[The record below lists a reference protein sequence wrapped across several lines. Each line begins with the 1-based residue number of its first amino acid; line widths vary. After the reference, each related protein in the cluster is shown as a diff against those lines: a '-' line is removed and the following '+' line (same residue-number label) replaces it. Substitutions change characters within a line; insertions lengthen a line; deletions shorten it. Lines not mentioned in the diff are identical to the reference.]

1 MRWIKAT
8 AAALALLALLII
20 PPWALVSFIGNPWP
34 AEGASL
40 SAALTDGAIIG
51 LLAVAVWVLWAQL
64 VVCVV
69 VEAIAAFSADR
80 IRPRAPFTL
89 GVQQQLARRLVTAIV
104 VATVSTPVAIGG
116 AATAATGDDPASVGE
131 GTRTSLT
138 TDRHDGVQQH
148 PNQPGRAGTLVDRDQ
163 DRDRQPAGTAV
174 DRDDPAHDTVTVMR
188 LDTLMDIA
196 DRVLGD
202 ADRWEEI
209 AALNEGRVMNDG
221 TVFHSADYIR
231 PGWELQIPADAADQ
245 ERGLGAGGRHVVET
259 GDTLSKIAQEE
270 LGDADRYPEIFQ
282 ASRTLTQP
290 GGKHLV
296 DPDHIEPGWVLRI
309 PDQHREGSPAGVN
322 GGADAGQG
330 KIHDKAGAPHLTDQP
345 IAPSTGNGTHPRQ
358 QAQSQP
364 PVTPL
369 PPLPPQQEGSAE
381 RSTGWTDRTPVAAE
395 QQADED
401 EVTVLRALLASAM
414 CLSVG
419 ALGLVATNRRR
430 QFRSRRIGRTIA
442 ATPQELAEV
451 EQTIV
456 ENGSE
461 AQENVEFL
469 DRALRHVAASCKV
482 AGNPL
487 PQLGAAVLGE
497 EDLTLLFTHPATG
510 EVPEG
515 WTATEDAR
523 AWMLP
528 RWTLL
533 EQDLETQP
541 APYPALVTIGQ
552 DEGGRTWL
560 LDLETLGMCGI
571 GGEPQQVADLA
582 RFMVAELAVNAWSEG
597 SEVLLAD
604 QFGAETI
611 GFNPARLRQV
621 QRSDA
626 LARAAV
632 LTGEMGEVEQNLD
645 ADVLTRRRDG
655 LLLDTTNPVVVVVSS
670 RPEGEFVADLEERER
685 SRVVVVHGDEES
697 PAVELAG
704 DGRAFL
710 PMWGISVKA
719 FTLPT
724 SEAEAMAALLSST
737 RNLEDEPVPAAQSA
751 DGPLGKY
758 ARADGALREEYTE
771 PRRTEGNDPSSQL
784 PDSDEVYLATAA
796 TTAEDLAAAAPSV
809 PEETRAEIEALDP
822 TLDQDVADWFA
833 EASPRPKVHLLG
845 PVEVTA
851 LNGGDPT
858 AIDNLGGTIS
868 FIAYLACQ
876 DRGVTGE
883 RAAAACG
890 WKTQKTVQ
898 NRATN
903 ARFLLGTQPD
913 GSDWLPDASMSDGAR
928 RGTTPTYELVRGTGG
943 VLNSADLFVRLK
955 FRAQKRGDNGC
966 EQDLVTALSLVT
978 GAPFEA
984 ATEHRFKWLFKQ
996 GQQRHDEILV
1006 GAIHDAAHVLAT
1018 RAVAEGR
1025 TDMVRLACDAA
1036 RKASPHS
1043 DIAWLDLAAAT
1054 EAESGRDAAGE
1065 LVREQVLDR
1074 FDEDLPPRSEA
1085 VVDQREWATG

>member
-1 MRWIKAT
+1 MRWIRAA
-8 AAALALLALLII
+8 AAALMLLALLVI

-34 AEGASL
+34 AEGISL
-40 SAALTDGAIIG
+40 SAPFTDAAIIG
-51 LLAVAVWVLWAQL
+51 LLAVTVWVLWAQL
-64 VVCVV
+64 VVCVI
-69 VEAIAAFSADR
+69 VEAIAALSADR
-80 IRPRAPFTL
+80 IRLQAPLTL

-104 VATVSTPVAIGG
+104 VATVSAPVTIGG
-116 AATAATGDDPASVGE
+116 AATAATGDGHAPVSD
-131 GTRTSLT
+131 GTRTSMPT
-138 TDRHDGVQQH
+138 TDRHAGGQQH
-148 PNQPGRAGTLVDRDQ
+148 PNHPGRSGKLVALERQPGGTHADRQ
-163 DRDRQPAGTAV
+163 DR
-174 DRDDPAHDTVTVMR
+174 AHDTVTVMR

-202 ADRWEEI
+202 PDRWEQI

-221 TVFHSADYIR
+221 TVFRSADYIR
-231 PGWELQIPADAADQ
+231 PGWQLRIPADAVDQ
-245 ERGLGAGGRHVVET
+245 DRGRDGGGRHVVET
-259 GDTLSKIAQEE
+259 GDTLSQIAQEE

-290 GGKHLV
+290 GGEHLV

-330 KIHDKAGAPHLTDQP
+330 EIHDKVGAPHLTDQP
-345 IAPSTGNGTHPRQ
+345 MAPGTGNGTHPRQ
-358 QAQSQP
+358 QEQSQP
-364 PVTPL
+364 PVTPI
-369 PPLPPQQEGSAE
+369 PPLPPQHEGSAE

-395 QQADED
+395 QHDDEH

-419 ALGLVATNRRR
+419 ALGLVAANRRR
-430 QFRSRRIGRTIA
+430 QLRSRRIGRTIA

-461 AQENVEFL
+461 AQQNVEFL

-487 PQLGAAVLGE
+487 PQLGAAVLGD
-497 EDLTLLFTHPATG
+497 EDLTLLFTHRATG

-528 RWTLL
+528 RSTLL

-582 RFMVAELAVNAWSEG
+582 RFMVAELAVNAWSQG

-611 GFNPARLRQV
+611 GLNPARLRQV

-632 LTGEMGEVEQNLD
+632 LTGEMDEVEQNLGT
-645 ADVLTRRRDG
+645 DVLTRRRDG

-670 RPEGEFVADLEERER
+670 RPEGEFVANLEERER

-697 PAVELAG
+697 PAVQLAG
-704 DGRAFL
+704 DGMAFL

-724 SEAEAMAALLSST
+724 SEAEAMSALLAST
-737 RNLEDEPVPAAQSA
+737 RNLEDEPVPATQSD
-751 DGPLGKY
+751 DGSLGKY

-771 PRRTEGNDPSSQL
+771 PRHTEGNDPSSQL
-784 PDSDEVYLATAA
+784 PDADEDYLATAA
-796 TTAEDLAAAAPSV
+796 TTAEDLAAAAPSI
-809 PEETRAEIEALDP
+809 PEETRAETEAIDP
-822 TLDQDVADWFA
+822 TLDQDVADWFD
-833 EASPRPKVHLLG
+833 ESSPRPKVHLLG

-851 LNGGDPT
+851 LNGGEPT

-876 DRGVTGE
+876 ERGVTGE

-890 WKTQKTVQ
+890 WKSQKTVQ

-903 ARFLLGTQPD
+903 ARFLLGTRPD

-1025 TDMVRLACDAA
+1025 TDLVRLACDAA
-1036 RKASPHS
+1036 RKASPHT

-1085 VVDQREWATG
+1085 VVDQREWGATG

>member
-1 MRWIKAT
+1 
-8 AAALALLALLII
+8 
-20 PPWALVSFIGNPWP
+20 
-34 AEGASL
+34 
-40 SAALTDGAIIG
+40 
-51 LLAVAVWVLWAQL
+51 
-64 VVCVV
+64 
-69 VEAIAAFSADR
+69 
-80 IRPRAPFTL
+80 
-89 GVQQQLARRLVTAIV
+89 
-104 VATVSTPVAIGG
+104 
-116 AATAATGDDPASVGE
+116 
-131 GTRTSLT
+131 
-138 TDRHDGVQQH
+138 
-148 PNQPGRAGTLVDRDQ
+148 
-163 DRDRQPAGTAV
+163 
-174 DRDDPAHDTVTVMR
+174 
-188 LDTLMDIA
+188 
-196 DRVLGD
+196 
-202 ADRWEEI
+202 
-209 AALNEGRVMNDG
+209 
-221 TVFHSADYIR
+221 
-231 PGWELQIPADAADQ
+231 
-245 ERGLGAGGRHVVET
+245 
-259 GDTLSKIAQEE
+259 
-270 LGDADRYPEIFQ
+270 
-282 ASRTLTQP
+282 
-290 GGKHLV
+290 
-296 DPDHIEPGWVLRI
+296 
-309 PDQHREGSPAGVN
+309 
-322 GGADAGQG
+322 
-330 KIHDKAGAPHLTDQP
+330 
-345 IAPSTGNGTHPRQ
+345 
-358 QAQSQP
+358 
-364 PVTPL
+364 
-369 PPLPPQQEGSAE
+369 
-381 RSTGWTDRTPVAAE
+381 
-395 QQADED
+395 
-401 EVTVLRALLASAM
+401 
-414 CLSVG
+414 
-419 ALGLVATNRRR
+419 
-430 QFRSRRIGRTIA
+430 
-442 ATPQELAEV
+442 
-451 EQTIV
+451 
-456 ENGSE
+456 
-461 AQENVEFL
+461 
-469 DRALRHVAASCKV
+469 
-482 AGNPL
+482 
-487 PQLGAAVLGE
+487 LGAAVLGD
-497 EDLTLLFTHPATG
+497 EDLTLLFTHPAAG
-510 EVPEG
+510 EVPAG
-515 WTATEDAR
+515 WTATHDAR

-541 APYPALVTIGQ
+541 APYPALVSIGQ

-560 LDLETLGMCGI
+560 LDLETLGKCGI

-611 GFNPARLRQV
+611 GLNPARLRQV

-632 LTGEMGEVEQNLD
+632 LTGEMSEVEQNLD

-670 RPEGEFVADLEERER
+670 RPESEFVADIEDRDR
-685 SRVVVVHGDEES
+685 SRVVVVHGEEES
-697 PAVELAG
+697 PAVELTG
-704 DGRAFL
+704 DGMAFL

-719 FTLPT
+719 FSLPT
-724 SEAEAMAALLSST
+724 SEAEAMAALLAST
-737 RNLEDEPVPAAQSA
+737 RNLEDEPVPATQSD

-771 PRRTEGNDPSSQL
+771 PRHTEGNDPSSQL
-784 PDSDEVYLATAA
+784 PEADEVYLATAA

-809 PEETRAEIEALDP
+809 SEETRAEIEAIDP
-822 TLDQDVADWFA
+822 TLDQDVADWID
-833 EASPRPKVHLLG
+833 ESSPRPKVHLLG

-858 AIDNLGGTIS
+858 AIDNLGGTIA

-903 ARFLLGTQPD
+903 ARFLLGTRPD

-984 ATEHRFKWLFKQ
+984 AREQRFKWLFK

-1025 TDMVRLACDAA
+1025 TDLVRLACDAA
-1036 RKASPHS
+1036 RTASPHS

-1054 EAESGRDAAGE
+1054 EAESGRDAATE
-1065 LVREQVLDR
+1065 LVREQVIDR
-1074 FDEDLPPRSEA
+1074 LDEDLPPRSEA